1 LEKASGKYLDL
12 IVMSKNLPRFEFE
25 FGKFSW
31 FYLCLSILCGESCLF
46 ILWCAG
52 NRCGMVGCDDDY
64 GWTRRPGVEDRGW
77 SSIDHILGGQMIER
91 LCDVVCGLHRAQGD
105 EEHRFIGLA
114 LKPKS
119 TVCQSFGLKT
129 IGSDFLV

>member
-1 LEKASGKYLDL
+1 MTSSD
-12 IVMSKNLPRFEFE
+12 
-25 FGKFSW
+25 
-31 FYLCLSILCGESCLF
+31 
-46 ILWCAG
+46 
-52 NRCGMVGCDDDY
+52 
-64 GWTRRPGVEDRGW
+64 EDRGRRRRLGAENRGW
-77 SSIDHILGGQMIER
+77 SNTGRALGDRTIKR
-91 LCDVVCGLHRAQGD
+91 SSDAVYSLHRTQGD